1 MNADKFELLDTLRVD
16 RTAPAPRRSLR
27 RLTYAGG
34 FAVLAAVAAATWSFL
49 GERAQTVRV
58 AVAHALPKTD
68 APAAGSA
75 LLDATG
81 YVVARRQ
88 ATVGPKIAG
97 KLLDVL
103 VEEGLHVE
111 AGQIIAHLDDS
122 NALVAYNQAKASLDQ
137 AETLAADAQPVFERS
152 QAQVDKALIS
162 RDANDNARSSFH
174 QTQTAAVVARAAL
187 AVAKQNLDDTV
198 VIAPFAGVVTVK
210 AAQAGEIISPLSA
223 GAGFTRTGI
232 ATIVDMDS
240 LEVEVDVNENYI
252 NRVRPAQHCSV
263 TLNAYADWQIP
274 GHVIAV
280 IPTADRTKATVR
292 VRVGFDAKDL
302 RILPEMGTRVTFLSD
317 AKPGPSATAPGVT
330 VPSEAIIVCAD
341 QNILFVVRDGG
352 VERRA
357 VKLGSRTAEGQIV
370 LSGLSGGE
378 TVAVSGL
385 DMLTDGAKVRIE
397 QQGQ

>member
-16 RTAPAPRRSLR
+16 RTAPAPPRPLR
-27 RLTYAGG
+27 WLAYTGG
-34 FAVLAAVAAATWSFL
+34 FAVLAAVAVAAWSLL

-68 APAAGSA
+68 APTAGAA

-97 KLLDVL
+97 KLRDVL
-103 VEEGLHVE
+103 VEEGMRVE

-137 AETLAADAQPVFERS
+137 AETMAADARPVFERS

-162 RDANDNARSSFH
+162 RDANDNAKSSFD
-174 QTQTAAVVARAAL
+174 QTRTAAVVARAAL

-198 VIAPFAGVVTVK
+198 VSAPFAGVVTVK

-240 LEVEVDVNENYI
+240 LEVEVDVSENYI

-292 VRVGFDAKDL
+292 VRVGFDAKDP
-302 RILPEMGTRVTFLSD
+302 RILPEMGVRVAFLSD
-317 AKPGPSATAPGVT
+317 AGPGQPAGAPGGVT
-330 VPSEAIIVCAD
+330 VPSEAVVVSGD
-341 QNILFVVRDGG
+341 QNVLFVVRDGS

-357 VKLGSRTAEGQIV
+357 VKLGSRAAEGQIV

-378 TVAVSGL
+378 TIAVSGL
-385 DMLTDGAKVRIE
+385 DKLTDGSKVRIE
-397 QQGQ
+397 Q

>member
-1 MNADKFELLDTLRVD
+1 
-16 RTAPAPRRSLR
+16 
-27 RLTYAGG
+27 
-34 FAVLAAVAAATWSFL
+34 
-49 GERAQTVRV
+49 
-58 AVAHALPKTD
+58 
-68 APAAGSA
+68 
-75 LLDATG
+75 
-81 YVVARRQ
+81 
-88 ATVGPKIAG
+88 
-97 KLLDVL
+97 
-103 VEEGLHVE
+103 
-111 AGQIIAHLDDS
+111 
-122 NALVAYNQAKASLDQ
+122 
-137 AETLAADAQPVFERS
+137 
-152 QAQVDKALIS
+152 
-162 RDANDNARSSFH
+162 
-174 QTQTAAVVARAAL
+174 
-187 AVAKQNLDDTV
+187 
-198 VIAPFAGVVTVK
+198 VTVK